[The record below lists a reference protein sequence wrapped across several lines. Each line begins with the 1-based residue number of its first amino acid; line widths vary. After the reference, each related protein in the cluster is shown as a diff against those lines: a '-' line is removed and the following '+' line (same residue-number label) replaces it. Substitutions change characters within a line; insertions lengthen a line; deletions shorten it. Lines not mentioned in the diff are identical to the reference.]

1 MVFLMML
8 LMTMIMMM
16 VVTVVPILLSKGFK
30 VFYKITTINNTHMV
44 LTMCQA
50 LF

>member
-1 MVFLMML
+1 MML
-8 LMTMIMMM
+8 MRRRMIMMM
-16 VVTVVPILLSKGFK
+16 VMTIVPILLSKGFE
-30 VFYKITTINNTHMV
+30 VFYKITTTINNTHVM